1 MLKMILAVSLA
12 AAGAAQ
18 AAAEEPE
25 TESRQDVIIVT
36 GEKTERS
43 LQDTVSSV
51 AVTTALRIEQE
62 NILDLD
68 DIVQRTPN
76 VSQTYGK
83 AGFTIRGVRNTS
95 VSGGG
100 DSSLATVYLDGAPL
114 PSEILHSGPTDMWD
128 VSQVELLRGPQ
139 STLQGRASL
148 AGAVIINSKAPTFDW
163 DAHARAR
170 FTDAE
175 DRNLA
180 IAGGGPLIADQL
192 AFRVSYEDVHEEGF
206 VFNKT
211 RNTSEDSLDA
221 RTLRAGLLFT
231 PTALPD
237 FSARLSYIHSE
248 REGAYLFTYS
258 SLDADDYFE
267 DRFSYAN
274 TPNSDD
280 TTTDI
285 AALSLEYDFSDAVS
299 LTSVTSWTG
308 VDSATSYDGDDGS
321 ETLSYG
327 DQSREFDTLTEEL
340 RLNYNGE
347 KLNGL
352 VGLYYSDRQNDV
364 AGGSLTNVTT
374 PVETIAGLLMSF
386 GATEAEA
393 AQLSGLYAAA
403 LPVIPVDFY
412 SAGQSDIETM
422 AVFGDGSYELTPRLS
437 LLAGFRYDVEENKED
452 TQQLATFV
460 GTYPDPANYGAPG
473 SALYTAISMINLGVA
488 GFVQQASGTAPSG
501 DPREFEAFL
510 PKAGIDYDWTDDL
523 STSFVVQ
530 RGYRSGGTT
539 TNVARSSVV
548 PYDPEYTWN
557 YEASFRSAWLDGALT
572 VNANAFY
579 TDWTDQQV
587 LVNLGLNEYDYQTV
601 NAGKSHLY
609 GAEIAIN
616 HFATDSFDWYAGLG
630 YTKTEFDDFEVTVG
644 TTYGDLSGSEFAFAP
659 RWTASLGANYDWD
672 NGFVANVNGSYQ
684 SDAYAAIGLGQED
697 EKVDSRVLVNT
708 RIGYQTDHY
717 GLFVFAN
724 NLFDAEYIQ
733 YAQSGNLNRAMLG
746 APRVIGFSLEA
757 RL

>member
-1 MLKMILAVSLA
+1 MLRMIVAASLA
-12 AAGAAQ
+12 AASAAH
-18 AAAEEPE
+18 ASADEPE

-51 AVTTALRIEQE
+51 AVMTAARIEQE
-62 NILDLD
+62 NVLDLD

-83 AGFTIRGVRNTS
+83 AGFTIRGISNTS

-114 PSEILHSGPTDMWD
+114 PSDILHNGPTDMWD

-148 AGAVIINSKAPTFDW
+148 AGAVIINSRAPSFEW
-163 DAHARAR
+163 DARARAR

-175 DRNLA
+175 DRNFA
-180 IAGGGPLIADQL
+180 IAGGGPLIEDQL
-192 AFRVSYEDVHEEGF
+192 AFRVSYEDTHEEGF

-211 RNTSEDSLDA
+211 RNTSEDGLDA
-221 RTLRAGLLFT
+221 RTLRADLLLT
-231 PTALPD
+231 PSALPD
-237 FSARLSYIHSE
+237 FTARLSYIHSE
-248 REGAYLFTYS
+248 REGSYLYTYS
-258 SLDADDYFE
+258 SLNADDYFE
-267 DRFSYAN
+267 DRFSYAD

-280 TTTDI
+280 TTTDL
-285 AALSLEYDFSDAVS
+285 AALNLEYDFSDAVS
-299 LTSVTSWTG
+299 ITSVTSWTG
-308 VDSATSYDGDDGS
+308 VDSKTSYDGDDGP
-321 ETLSYG
+321 EPLSYG
-327 DQSREFDTLTEEL
+327 NQSREFDTLTQEL
-340 RLNYNGE
+340 RLNYEGARL
-347 KLNGL
+347 KGL

-364 AGGSLTNVTT
+364 AGGSLTNVDT
-374 PVETIAGLLMSF
+374 PVETIAGLLLAY
-386 GATEAEA
+386 GASPAEA
-393 AQLSGLYAAA
+393 AQISGLYAAA

-412 SAGQSDIETM
+412 SASQSDIETI
-422 AVFGDGSYELTPRLS
+422 AVFADGSYELTPRLS

-452 TQQLATFV
+452 TQQSATFV

-473 SALYTAISMINLGVA
+473 SALYTAIYTINLGVA
-488 GFVQQASGTAPSG
+488 GYVQQASGAAPTD

-510 PKAGIDYDWTDDL
+510 PKAGLEYDWTDDL
-523 STSFVVQ
+523 STSLVVQ

-587 LVNLGLNEYDYQTV
+587 TVNLGLNAYDYQTI

-616 HFATDSFDWYAGLG
+616 HFATDNFDWYAGLG
-630 YTKTEFDDFEVTVG
+630 YTKTEFDDFEVSVG

-684 SDAYAAIGLGQED
+684 SDAYSSIGLGQESA
-697 EKVDSRVLVNT
+697 KVDSRFIVNT

-724 NLFDAEYIQ
+724 NLFDAEYVQ
-733 YAQSGNLNRAMLG
+733 YAQSGNFDRAMLG
-746 APRVIGFSLEA
+746 APRVFGFSLEA